1 MRERSNPLTLVHPAM
16 ITAGSVL
23 FTTFVSPVFE
33 TVPIFVMVPVFAVV
47 AAFTVILASV
57 APDAIVTEVV
67 QAKEF
72 VGIFAVQ
79 VHGDTFGTERSV
91 THAGSVSV
99 TVVSP
104 VAVSGPSFF
113 TWSV

>member
-1 MRERSNPLTLVHPAM
+1 M

-23 FTTFVSPVFE
+23 LAKFVSPVFE
-33 TVPIFVMVPVFAVV
+33 TVPMFVMVPVFVVV

-57 APDAIVTEVV
+57 AHDAIVTEVV
-67 QAKEF
+67 QANEF

-91 THAGSVSV
+91 THTGRVSI
-99 TVVSP
+99 TVVSH

>member
-1 MRERSNPLTLVHPAM
+1 MRERSNPLTLAHPAM

-23 FTTFVSPVFE
+23 FTRFVSPVFE
-33 TVPIFVMVPVFAVV
+33 TVPIFVMLPVFAVV
-47 AAFTVILASV
+47 IAFTVISASV

-72 VGIFAVQ
+72 AGTFAIQ
-79 VHGDTFGTERSV
+79 FHGDTFETETSF
-91 THAGSVSV
+91 TQAGRVSV

-113 TWSV
+113 IWSV